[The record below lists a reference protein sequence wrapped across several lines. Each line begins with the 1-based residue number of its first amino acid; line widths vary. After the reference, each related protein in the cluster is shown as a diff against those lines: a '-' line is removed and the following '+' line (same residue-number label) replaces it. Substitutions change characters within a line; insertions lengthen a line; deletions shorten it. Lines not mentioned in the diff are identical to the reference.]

1 MRLPMFAG
9 MSSSGANEREAP
21 GRRWPVWR
29 VEHVDATGSTNAD
42 LLAEARAGAPAGLV
56 RVAAFQA
63 AGRGRMGR
71 VWEASPGDCLLVSV
85 LLRPDDRASELH
97 RLTQAVAL
105 AAADACALVG
115 GFRPDLKWPNDL
127 LVDERKLAGILAES
141 LVEGRTVSAVVVG
154 MGLNV
159 RAAPPGAIS
168 AAEAAGHAV
177 ERLALLDAFL
187 GALSGLDPIVV
198 TTRYRSELATLGRW
212 VRVDRQG
219 GVVEGR
225 AVDVATDGRLVV
237 EGSDGTRTEIAA
249 GDVVH
254 LRG

>member
-1 MRLPMFAG
+1 M
-9 MSSSGANEREAP
+9 
-21 GRRWPVWR
+21 
-29 VEHVDATGSTNAD
+29 
-42 LLAEARAGAPAGLV
+42 
-56 RVAAFQA
+56 AAFQS
-63 AGRGRMGR
+63 AGRGRLGR

-141 LVEGRTVSAVVVG
+141 LVEGGSVAAVVVG

-168 AAEAAGHAV
+168 ATEAAGHAV
-177 ERLALLDAFL
+177 PRLALLDAFL
-187 GALSGLDPIVV
+187 GALSVLDPTVV
-198 TTRYRSELATLGRW
+198 STRYRSELATIGRW
-212 VRVDRQG
+212 VRVDRQS

-225 AVDVATDGRLVV
+225 AVDVATDGRLVLEV
-237 EGSDGTRTEIAA
+237 ADGTRTEIAA

>member
-1 MRLPMFAG
+1 MASP
-9 MSSSGANEREAP
+9 GANERERP
-21 GRRWPVWR
+21 RGWWPVWR

-42 LLAEARAGAPAGLV
+42 VLAEARAGAAAGLV
-56 RVAAFQA
+56 RVAAFQS

-71 VWEASPGDCLLVSV
+71 VWVAAPGDCLLVSI
-85 LLRPDDRASELH
+85 LLRPEERASELH

-127 LVDERKLAGILAES
+127 LVNERKLAGILAES
-141 LVEGRTVSAVVVG
+141 LVEGGSVAAVVVG

-168 AAEAAGHAV
+168 ATEAAGRGV
-177 ERLALLDAFL
+177 QRLELLDAL
-187 GALSGLDPIVV
+187 LAALSGLDPTAV
-198 TTRYRSELATLGRW
+198 TARYRSELATLGRW

-219 GVVEGR
+219 GIVEGR
-225 AVDVATDGRLVV
+225 AVDVATDGRLLI
-237 EGSDGTRTEIAA
+237 EEADGARTEIAA